1 VLNPA
6 PYFESAIVQLAGVTE
21 YPKSILYG
29 LATGAVTG
37 SQLDRST
44 YYSKVVVKQN
54 WISNF
59 LVELLKGFTNGDLKN
74 EWELTWNSPYE
85 LTEKEKLEIKKI
97 QSEIDYNKVNSYIE
111 TPDEIRTR
119 DGRPALT
126 QEQLSLLKFVQTK
139 AKEGTAP
146 GAASRSRE
154 PREAPSTIVH
164 QSLN

>member
-1 VLNPA
+1 MLNPA

-44 YYSKVVVKQN
+44 YYSKVVTKQS
-54 WISNF
+54 WISGF
-59 LVELLKGFTNGDLKN
+59 LVKLLKGFMNGDGDIKD

-97 QSEIDYNKVNSYIE
+97 QSEIDYNRVNSYIE
-111 TPDEIRTR
+111 TPDEVRTR

-126 QEQLSLLKFVQTK
+126 QEQLSLLKFIQTK
-139 AKEGTAP
+139 VKEGTEP
-146 GAASRSRE
+146 GISYKGE
-154 PREAPSTIVH
+154 PRKAETTIVH
-164 QSLN
+164 Q

>member
-1 VLNPA
+1 
-6 PYFESAIVQLAGVTE
+6 
-21 YPKSILYG
+21 
-29 LATGAVTG
+29 VTG

-126 QEQLSLLKFVQTK
+126 QEQLTLLKFVQTK

-164 QSLN
+164 Q